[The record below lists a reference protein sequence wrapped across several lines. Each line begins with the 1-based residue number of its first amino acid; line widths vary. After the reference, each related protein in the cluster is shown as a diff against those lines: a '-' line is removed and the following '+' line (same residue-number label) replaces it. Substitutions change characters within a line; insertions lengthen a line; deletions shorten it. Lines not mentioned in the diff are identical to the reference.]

1 MHVAFSAK
9 AGFPKQE
16 ARIAA
21 LEAEAENLQR
31 ELGENEDADNIVKK
45 HIKLLHQYNES
56 KDAAQILIGKL
67 ALLKEMT
74 VTQVHADLDLPTGD

>member
-9 AGFPKQE
+9 KQE

-21 LEAEAENLQR
+21 LEAEVENLQR
-31 ELGENEDADNIVKK
+31 ELGENEDADSIVKR

-67 ALLKEMT
+67 ALLKEVT

>member
-9 AGFPKQE
+9 KQE

-21 LEAEAENLQR
+21 LEAEVENLQR
-31 ELGENEDADNIVKK
+31 ELGENEDADSVVKR

-56 KDAAQILIGKL
+56 KDAAQVLNPSL
-67 ALLKEMT
+67 RPEYTLK
-74 VTQVHADLDLPTGD
+74 DI

>member
-9 AGFPKQE
+9 KQE

-21 LEAEAENLQR
+21 LEAEVDNLQR
-31 ELGENEDADNIVKK
+31 ELGENEDADSIVKR

-67 ALLKEMT
+67 ALLKEVT

>member
-9 AGFPKQE
+9 KQE

-21 LEAEAENLQR
+21 LEAEVENLQQ
-31 ELGENEDADNIVKK
+31 ELGENEDADSIVKR

-67 ALLKEMT
+67 ALLKEVT

>member
-1 MHVAFSAK
+1 MHVAFSVK
-9 AGFPKQE
+9 KQE

-21 LEAEAENLQR
+21 LEAEVENLQR
-31 ELGENEDADNIVKK
+31 ELGENEDADSLVKR

-67 ALLKEMT
+67 ALLKEVT
-74 VTQVHADLDLPTGD
+74 VTQIHADLDLPTGD

>member
-9 AGFPKQE
+9 KQE
-16 ARIAA
+16 ARITA
-21 LEAEAENLQR
+21 LEAEVENLKR
-31 ELGENEDADNIVKK
+31 ELGENEDADSIVKR

-67 ALLKEMT
+67 ALLKE
-74 VTQVHADLDLPTGD
+74 VTITQIHVDLDLPTGD

>member
-9 AGFPKQE
+9 KQE

-21 LEAEAENLQR
+21 LEAEVENLQR
-31 ELGENEDADNIVKK
+31 ELGENEDADSIVKR

-67 ALLKEMT
+67 ALLKEVT
-74 VTQVHADLDLPTGD
+74 VTQVHADLDLPIG